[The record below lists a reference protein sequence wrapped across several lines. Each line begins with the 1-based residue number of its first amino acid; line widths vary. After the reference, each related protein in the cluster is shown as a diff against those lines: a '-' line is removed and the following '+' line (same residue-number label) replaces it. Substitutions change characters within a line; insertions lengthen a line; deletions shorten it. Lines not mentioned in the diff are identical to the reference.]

1 MVFPETENPEDSDGD
16 GFISAQSDNSLPFSI
31 ISKGMLDRIGIGS
44 TYTTCQQDP
53 VRDSRKVQHLPIGK
67 VTLRWHKNEAAKS
80 YSEPFYVVDSQ
91 SLLVILGET
100 AFSNIDQS
108 SGDFFGPTGVQPQTA
123 GKSNSGLHVLRPLL
137 THQVAN
143 QR

>member
-1 MVFPETENPEDSDGD
+1 
-16 GFISAQSDNSLPFSI
+16 
-31 ISKGMLDRIGIGS
+31 MLDRIGIGS

-53 VRDSRKVQHLPIGK
+53 VTDSRKVQHSPIGK
-67 VTLRWHKNEAAKS
+67 VILRWHKNEAAKS

-100 AFSNIDQS
+100 AFRNIDQS

-123 GKSNSGLHVLRPLL
+123 GKSNSSFHMLRPLL
-137 THQVAN
+137 TRQVAN

>member
-1 MVFPETENPEDSDGD
+1 
-16 GFISAQSDNSLPFSI
+16 
-31 ISKGMLDRIGIGS
+31 MLDRIGIGS

-53 VRDSRKVQHLPIGK
+53 VTDSRKVQHSPIGK
-67 VTLRWHKNEAAKS
+67 VILRWHKNEAAKS

-100 AFSNIDQS
+100 AFRNIDQS

-123 GKSNSGLHVLRPLL
+123 DEKLALNQKKL
-137 THQVAN
+137 QVS
-143 QR
+143 QRRDQEKKEQEGREAEQRRQADKKT